1 MKNKLTVGFTTS
13 FPVEVVFAAGHKPI
27 DLNNI
32 FISGNAAAAVHQAEL
47 KGFPRTICA
56 WIKGNYTAARK
67 AGIDEVIGIVQ
78 GDCANSQS
86 LLGIL
91 KDESFPIYHFSFP
104 LERDQQSLDDEISR
118 LERLYGVTRE
128 DSERVKLRLDKIRRK
143 LLILDELTWQEGRV
157 NGQENHYWLVSASDF
172 WGDPDRFEA
181 ELDAF
186 LIQAE
191 QRPKRDSHFRLAY
204 LGVPPIY
211 SNLYQ
216 TLSKLGADVVF
227 NEVQRQFAMLSL
239 KPDLLSQYLVYTYP
253 YSVFERLEDI
263 LPELE
268 KRKVQAVISYTQSF
282 CHMQIDNMIL
292 KKKIGL
298 PFLTLEG
305 DQPEEIDSRTLLR
318 LESFMEVH
326 G

>member
-32 FISGNAAAAVHQAEL
+32 FISGNASAAVHQAEL

-118 LERLYGVTRE
+118 LERHYGVTRE

-143 LLILDELTWQEGRV
+143 LLILDELTWQERRV

-268 KRKVQAVISYTQSF
+268 KRKVRAVISYTQSF

-292 KKKIGL
+292 KKKIDL

>member
-1 MKNKLTVGFTTS
+1 MW
-13 FPVEVVFAAGHKPI
+13 I
-27 DLNNI
+27 
-32 FISGNAAAAVHQAEL
+32 ISA
-47 KGFPRTICA
+47 
-56 WIKGNYTAARK
+56 
-67 AGIDEVIGIVQ
+67 
-78 GDCANSQS
+78 
-86 LLGIL
+86 
-91 KDESFPIYHFSFP
+91 
-104 LERDQQSLDDEISR
+104 
-118 LERLYGVTRE
+118 
-128 DSERVKLRLDKIRRK
+128 
-143 LLILDELTWQEGRV
+143 
-157 NGQENHYWLVSASDF
+157 DF

-305 DQPEEIDSRTLLR
+305 DQPEEIGSRTLLR

-326 G
+326 R